1 MYLIALILCN
11 NVGLSKTQC
20 SISNVRWNVFS
31 TTEYLSLWGGYLM
44 NGPCFG
50 KCFFYCSPSGREIT
64 KWFWNPVYF
73 FFFSF
78 QPKWQGRFS
87 DHQLNE
93 QISCL
98 NIFPLSLHKWN
109 KFPKGKYCFFGHKS
123 SLSFFQ
129 EQLYENTAKFQ
140 DDSFVYTDGGGDI
153 FSRKKLNLPS
163 PIPSKGQA
171 LPFGNWLPWQ
181 SSISWI
187 RWCITVTYTMSF
199 KGVGFQTVQG
209 SFPCH
214 LGCLCALR
222 WGNTVGFQKKAA
234 VHSCFVDQDM
244 L

>member
-1 MYLIALILCN
+1 M
-11 NVGLSKTQC
+11 C
-20 SISNVRWNVFS
+20 SLQVSIYHCGEDISWMVLVLGNVFS
-31 TTEYLSLWGGYLM
+31 IVHPLVEKSQ
-44 NGPCFG
+44 NDF
-50 KCFFYCSPSGREIT
+50 EIQFT
-64 KWFWNPVYF
+64 F
-73 FFFSF
+73 FFFSL

-109 KFPKGKYCFFGHKS
+109 KFPKVKYCFFGHKS

-140 DDSFVYTDGGGDI
+140 DDSFVYIDGGGDI

-187 RWCITVTYTMSF
+187 RWCITVTYTMGF

-222 WGNTVGFQKKAA
+222 RGNTVGFQNKAA